1 MTKLNRFAGYLFS
14 FGLGL
19 GVSPLAGLLMNW
31 YSNANLRTPQ
41 ISTPSRDNFD
51 FPEASNNLEAPFWEN
66 SGFDPLFA
74 ELGLDEILNIDQEES
89 PKITEESL
97 DRILIDFQSRLNPQ
111 FKIPELI
118 FNQTKFWFRIYT
130 EFDSTKKVVHDSL
143 HPHIIYDV
151 IDISE
156 ILEAPSK
163 AKWLNVQKAN
173 KTVSHRV
180 AQIRSKLKNMA
191 SKKIE
196 NFDDQEQMWWEQLQT
211 VKGARQ
217 KVLKTAAA
225 SVRVQTGQK
234 NFFENG
240 LTLSGRYI
248 EGMEQLFAEKKLP
261 IELTRLPFVESSFVI
276 GATSKVGA
284 AGIWQFMPG
293 IGRKFMLVNDQFD
306 ERRNPW
312 KSTRAA
318 AQLLK
323 ENHQI
328 LHKNWGLA
336 LTAYNHGP
344 GGVRKAMQATGS
356 KDIAKIVRQYRSRN
370 FDFASAN
377 FYTCFLAALHA
388 YTYRDMIWPD
398 HIIEPT
404 LVYEK
409 VKLNRSSR
417 VRDLLLKSNLKTDEF
432 LAYNPELDRSLR
444 RNDLLPKGYQILLPP
459 QAAEMFL
466 QSVASIEKSS
476 HRPL

>member
-1 MTKLNRFAGYLFS
+1 MKNFKRFSGYLFS

-19 GVSPLAGLLMNW
+19 GVSQLSGLSTNFVSDGNRGARENSLAPT
-31 YSNANLRTPQ
+31 SSPDSSEIQ
-41 ISTPSRDNFD
+41 
-51 FPEASNNLEAPFWEN
+51 NNLNYLEVPFCEN
-66 SGFDPLFA
+66 SSADPLLS

-97 DRILIDFQSRLNPQ
+97 DRILIDFQSRLDPQ

-173 KTVSHRV
+173 KAVSARV
-180 AQIRSKLKNMA
+180 AHIRKKLKNMA
-191 SKKIE
+191 SKKID
-196 NFDDQEQMWWEQLQT
+196 NFDEQEKLWWEQLQT
-211 VKGARQ
+211 VKGARHR
-217 KVLKTAAA
+217 VLKTAAA

-323 ENHQI
+323 ENHLI

-336 LTAYNHGP
+336 LTAYN
-344 GGVRKAMQATGS
+344 
-356 KDIAKIVRQYRSRN
+356 
-370 FDFASAN
+370 
-377 FYTCFLAALHA
+377 
-388 YTYRDMIWPD
+388 
-398 HIIEPT
+398 
-404 LVYEK
+404 
-409 VKLNRSSR
+409 
-417 VRDLLLKSNLKTDEF
+417 
-432 LAYNPELDRSLR
+432 
-444 RNDLLPKGYQILLPP
+444 
-459 QAAEMFL
+459 
-466 QSVASIEKSS
+466 
-476 HRPL
+476 